1 MLRLIL
7 RRLFVVVPTLVG
19 VTLVCFALLVLA
31 PPPREGLAS
40 EASRALFLDLPLFVS
55 GTPRDLGRDV
65 EDALAQAAAGRP
77 TRDLSGRGAV
87 LVPLLVPRL
96 GALPERAQRWALEQ
110 LTPNAGGLAGP
121 NELADAHDD
130 LTFWSD
136 VYETRKLDFR
146 ASHVRRL
153 VRRLR
158 AGTSRHAA
166 DQLRELGTFAL
177 PELVAALDDADD
189 VDARQRVVA
198 VLADVRPEAPPASLR
213 VADERSPEAWRE
225 WWFVHRPDYVV
236 FDRFDRAA
244 GVVTETRYGKWL
256 ARLVTLRLGTSAVDG
271 QAVATKIAS
280 RGAVTVMLATLAA
293 LVALLLAVPL
303 GTLTA
308 VRRGGVLDRL
318 VAALGFVLYSLPVVW
333 VGTLVL
339 GAVCGSP
346 GVALFPAGG
355 LSDPHL
361 AGAPLVPRLVDL
373 AWHLAMPV
381 LCLAYPSLIVLSRHQ
396 RSAVLNV
403 IRTDYVRT
411 ARAKGLPES
420 LVIRRHV
427 LRNALLPVLTLAGL
441 EVPLLVGTSVLV
453 EELFAIPG
461 LGRETVAA
469 VAARDVSWLVAVTA
483 AAAIVSVIGLL
494 LGDLLVALVDPRTRR
509 SAAGGG
515 ELR

>member
-7 RRLFVVVPTLVG
+7 RRLLVVLPTLVG
-19 VTLVCFALLVLA
+19 VTLVSFALLVLA
-31 PPPREGLAS
+31 PPPRDGLES

-55 GTPRDLGRDV
+55 GDPRDLEHDV
-65 EDALAQAAAGRP
+65 ADALAAAAAGRTP
-77 TRDLSGRGAV
+77 RELAPRGAV
-87 LVPLLVPRL
+87 LVPMLVPRL
-96 GALPERAQRWALEQ
+96 GSLPDGAQRWALEQ
-110 LTPNAGGLAGP
+110 LAPLAGSLAGP
-121 NELADAHDD
+121 EELADAHDD
-130 LTFWSD
+130 LTFWAD
-136 VYETRKLDFR
+136 VYEARKLDFR
-146 ASHVRRL
+146 PSNVRRL

-158 AGTSRHAA
+158 AGTSRHASV
-166 DQLRELGTFAL
+166 QLRSIGTFAL
-177 PELVAALDDADD
+177 PELVTALDEDASPDE
-189 VDARQRVVA
+189 RQRVVA
-198 VLADVRPEAPPASLR
+198 MLTDILPDVPPARLR
-213 VADERSPEAWRE
+213 GVDPRAPEAWRE

-236 FDRFDRAA
+236 FDRFDRAV
-244 GVVTETRYGKWL
+244 GVLTETRYGKWI

-271 QAVATKIAS
+271 EAVAGKILS
-280 RGAVTVMLATLAA
+280 RGAVTILLATLAA

-308 VRRGGVLDRL
+308 VRRGGLADRV
-318 VAALGFVLYSLPVVW
+318 VAMLGFVLYSLPVVW

-339 GAVCGSP
+339 GAVCGAP
-346 GVALFPAGG
+346 GLAIFPAGG
-355 LSDPHL
+355 LFDPRL
-361 AGAPLVPRLVDL
+361 SGAPLVPRLLDL

-411 ARAKGLPES
+411 ARAKGVPEH

-427 LRNALLPVLTLAGL
+427 LRNALLPVVTLAGL

-494 LGDLLVALVDPRTRR
+494 VGDLFVALVDPRTRR
-509 SAAGGG
+509 SAGGG
-515 ELR
+515 GVIR